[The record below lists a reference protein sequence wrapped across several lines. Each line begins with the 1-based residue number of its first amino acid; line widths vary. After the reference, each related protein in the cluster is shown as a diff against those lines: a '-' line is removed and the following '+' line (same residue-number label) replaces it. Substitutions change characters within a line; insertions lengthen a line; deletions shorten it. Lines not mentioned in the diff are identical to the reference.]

1 MYLEQSMF
9 GTDSLL
15 RIDVHFQQKQ
25 QYAVEIALCICI
37 LVIENIIRLGL
48 KITTKTMQNRFF
60 TFALSKTKM
69 FVLRPIYIYTNK
81 AFELMI
87 VRDKLLWI
95 KNNKEGER
103 CIFSF
108 SKSIY
113 DEECI
118 SIYYCP
124 LKCVLLFIVN
134 MFQ

>member
-1 MYLEQSMF
+1 MMYLEQSKL

-25 QYAVEIALCICI
+25 QHAAEIALCI
-37 LVIENIIRLGL
+37 LAIENIIRLGL

-95 KNNKEGER
+95 NSN
-103 CIFSF
+103 
-108 SKSIY
+108 
-113 DEECI
+113 
-118 SIYYCP
+118 
-124 LKCVLLFIVN
+124 
-134 MFQ
+134 